1 MAKINLQ
8 ELALVELNLTN
19 LQVVALNEIA
29 ANIENGGEDYAS
41 YEGTLS
47 EAEDKYLRAW
57 LANEGVELPPKEEDA
72 R

>member
-1 MAKINLQ
+1 MAKTNLQ
-8 ELALVELNLTN
+8 ELAFVELNLTN

-29 ANIENGGEDYAS
+29 DNIEKGEDDYAS
-41 YEGTLS
+41 YEWTLS

-57 LANEGVELPPKEEDA
+57 LENEGVELPPKEEAA